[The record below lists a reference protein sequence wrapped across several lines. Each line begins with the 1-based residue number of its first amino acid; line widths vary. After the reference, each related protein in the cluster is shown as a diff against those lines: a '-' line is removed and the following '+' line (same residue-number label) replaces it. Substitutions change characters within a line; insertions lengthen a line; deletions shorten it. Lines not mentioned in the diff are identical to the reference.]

1 MEQLE
6 KLKEFRELGL
16 GEKVLKVLSKKGY
29 ESPTSYTYT
38 KINNTSTVKK

>member
-16 GEKVLKVLSKKGY
+16 SEKVLKVLSKRGMNLLHLYKD
-29 ESPTSYTYT
+29 
-38 KINNTSTVKK
+38 

>member
-16 GEKVLKVLSKKGY
+16 SEKVLKVLSKKRILI
-29 ESPTSYTYT
+29 SYTYT
-38 KINNTSTVKK
+38 KINNTGSFKK

>member
-16 GEKVLKVLSKKGY
+16 NEKVLKVLSKKGY
-29 ESPTSYTYT
+29 ESPHLY
-38 KINNTSTVKK
+38 KD

>member
-16 GEKVLKVLSKKGY
+16 GEKVLKALSKKDMILQRQY
-29 ESPTSYTYT
+29 KNLQYQLF
-38 KINNTSTVKK
+38 